1 MSDDNN
7 PSQVSG
13 PVVGRGEFVFAAAH
27 LDHGHI
33 YGQCEGLVEAGGL
46 LKWVYD
52 PDPKK
57 VESLLG
63 KHPGAKSA
71 RSLDEILE
79 DPEVQMVAAA
89 AIPCDRAA
97 IGCRVMKSGKD
108 YFTGKAPFI
117 SLEQLADAKRTVA
130 ETGRKYMVYYS
141 ERIHSECSV
150 HAEALVRAGAIGR
163 VIQVLGLGP
172 HRLGV
177 SDRPDWFF
185 DHARYGGIIC
195 DIGSQQTDQYL
206 AFSGADDAVVTQAAS
221 DNLNHSAHPDF
232 EDYGE
237 ATLLG
242 ANGVRGYFRVDWF
255 TPDGLRTWGDGR
267 TLILGTSGYIELR
280 KFIDIGHDPQQSD
293 TLILVDGKGETRM
306 DLSGKVGFPFFG
318 QLILDS
324 LNRTENAMTQHH
336 AFKAGE
342 LALRSQQFALTNK

>member
-13 PVVGRGEFVFAAAH
+13 PVVTRGEFVFAAAH

-46 LKWVYD
+46 LKWIYD

-57 VESLLG
+57 VESLLD

-71 RSLDEILE
+71 RSLDEIL
-79 DPEVQMVAAA
+79 DDAEVKMVAAA
-89 AIPCDRAA
+89 AIPYDRAA

-108 YFTGKAPFI
+108 YFTDKTPFI
-117 SLEQLADAKRTVA
+117 SLEQLADAKLTVA
-130 ETGRKYMVYYS
+130 ETERKYMVYYS
-141 ERIHSECSV
+141 ERVHSECSV
-150 HAEALVRAGAIGR
+150 RAEALVRAGAIGR

-177 SDRPDWFF
+177 SERPDWFF
-185 DHARYGGIIC
+185 DRARYGGIIC

-206 AFSGADDAVVTQAAS
+206 AFSGAEDAVVTHAAS
-221 DNLNHSAHPDF
+221 DNLNHLAHPDF

-342 LALRSQQFALTNK
+342 LALRSQQFALANR